1 MDERLPFRP
10 VVGTDSKILHSEPS
24 AGYVWFATDTKKI
37 YYSDGDSFLS
47 MGGNTGIYYGN
58 LIHPED
64 EDTDKEEFEF
74 SLEDIDGNESVQD
87 GNYKKPN
94 IDDLILNIPDGCFYR
109 IISILDNNTK
119 FIGHKLTIA
128 GAGGG
133 GTGGGGGSSTSVLKI
148 TDADNNNFR
157 RYFTQ
162 EATEAKIRFT
172 VSPVTL
178 LENNGILR
186 ITYKIA
192 GQADV
197 IVDDEPKDFGTY
209 DFDLTPYLSKMSTT
223 TVTNVS
229 VTVEDLYGARKTAT
243 FYISVVKLVLSS
255 NIVNNILTTS
265 DENREIAFECT
276 PSGGSS
282 LYNKQ
287 VQIKFYDTVG
297 NHLANYDII
306 ENITIA
312 NNPISPIIKVP
323 TIGVYTM
330 EVVYMGSVN
339 DSLESQW
346 ISSNV
351 LTYKVV
357 AYDENPQLVVS
368 VPPKYIEQYSTI
380 DISYMIAMVTESIEK
395 VKVSLTK
402 NGEVTIQEINYN
414 ELNKWSIYFDK
425 TGTYD
430 LSISALGVT
439 EVLPTIS
446 VNPYTGKIP
455 TVYTTGLTLNFS
467 SVNRNNTEVNKDQWI
482 STGTN
487 KDVGFKFTDFAWGS
501 INGWKKDE
509 DGVDMLHLSSGA
521 RLELLD
527 YSPYKSNAMTTG
539 QTIELDFMVSGVTDF
554 SKPLIKCL
562 SYDYYDN
569 IQVGFNITG
578 QESTLNTGMI
588 KATGATIREG
598 ESTEDQAYNTA
609 VQGLTAKF
617 IENKRIHLTWVVESK
632 NNQYPM
638 IRTYLNGVLS
648 GITKYDKSGTSSDD
662 YMTENISKPARLI
675 LDSTYGN
682 INIYNIR
689 IYEKSVLN
697 SNIVIDNY
705 IATYGSTEEKAA
717 KYEDNINV
725 LDNQNNISVS
735 TIETAH
741 DNSGYKLSIP
751 YIKISGGT
759 ALSKNNDNGN
769 YYLNSSVTAQ
779 GLPTTKKD
787 YRTVDEMVFID
798 HNGKRPEFNQK
809 SIFKE
814 DGSFNGIVM
823 YGQGTSSMEYPVK
836 NLRFKSKLKVND
848 KKFLFTINDNDVDLV
863 CLKVDYMESS
873 GSHNT
878 GTGNLVQMLLEGID
892 GKGIKTPGQNYWT
905 KDKTGYKTLTA
916 IQGFP
921 VAVFYKNSNDPNA
934 PYEFIGKG
942 NFNLDKATHEP
953 FGFMSDPE
961 KIENI
966 NEAKFGWDEN
976 DGTNNIKGTLQEK
989 PNYVAIEQ
997 EPYINSIHCYEFLN
1011 NAANLANFLSDS
1023 DGETFEESFFKTVNS
1038 DGDLVPNWFT
1048 AYESRYPE
1056 GDADDG
1062 SDINIGP
1069 FYRLCKWLNSTSQVE
1084 ATNNPL
1090 EESYTGLDGVV
1101 YTIDTAQYRLAKF
1114 KKEFDEYLDKDFT
1127 AFYYVLTHVL
1137 LMIDSRA
1144 KNMMIATWDNK
1155 IWFPIFY
1162 DMDTMLGLNNY
1173 GYNKF
1178 SYDVEDSAENVYNG
1192 HKSVLWNNWKDAFP
1206 DYTRAFYQRM
1216 QNAGLTYKILLDNY
1230 NKNQADAPNENIY
1243 NADAQ
1248 YKYIRPFSESY
1259 YDGLNGEWINP
1270 GSKDFLYAGQ
1280 GSRSMHREWWLYNRI
1295 NYFNGK
1301 YLSEQYK
1308 TDKYEMRLYTP
1319 SASVTYYYAGVLEP
1333 LEDEFNQGLYHI
1345 NTNEGK
1351 VDLEPNYIP
1360 ATIWDDTGAVKY
1372 YKKIEVG
1379 NKLADSIAVVP
1390 PNNDYTLTPLYNQ
1403 YIAIAYGGTNG
1414 QTTEPTYVKANVP
1427 QKITA
1432 PAGAQYNDTE
1442 TYVYGG
1448 SMLKDLGDLSPQY
1461 LGAFRFPDKETKL
1474 ESLTLGNAN
1483 NKYYNPN
1490 FSSLAIG
1497 KQAPYLA
1504 NLNIM
1509 NCIGLKGR
1517 ALDLSG
1523 CQNLKQLL
1531 ATGTDLT
1538 AVSLASYGVLN
1549 ELRLPDTISTLAISN
1564 QTNLKDSHFTI
1575 GKYDSDTSQYVYLGG
1590 KNIVILDIQN
1600 TPIDTY
1606 RIVKDCE
1613 NALQRV
1619 RITDFNWTIGSSKS
1633 NDVDL
1638 TNTSIKILD
1647 ILNRENILAI
1657 ENNSGLSKKQTI
1669 AGTIIFKSKELDLN
1683 INQAMALYDK
1693 YINYF
1698 PNINFVFEDLNIY
1711 DVNILDGNGNIYWT
1725 KKIKEQGNITKDFL
1739 SSGPKGA
1746 FETPIMLPT
1755 IQYEYTFNNKWHILD
1770 SNGNEIR
1777 EIDGSINEDTFG
1789 WPISSNYAV
1798 GGNIYLKPD
1807 FTAKLQQY
1815 EITITNNY
1823 DSSFKFN
1830 GTFDYGTKLKDAIA
1844 QLEQGRV
1851 PYKDDKTLDFNKTY
1865 RFIGYNT
1872 DANMTTALNFSDD
1885 YIVSGTKEYFA
1896 IFKEISV
1903 YENAYPD
1910 YYTYSTVTG
1919 YNDIGLNTTFN
1930 IDKGVYITGLT
1941 RQLKGKVTI
1950 PAKVKISNSEY
1961 PIIGFRSNNTINQS
1975 GVFKGNNEIT
1985 HIFFEKD
1992 NNIRDLGNY
2001 TFDNARALQ
2010 YIDFPEN
2017 LRTIGIAALRLT
2029 SLKPD
2034 PAITEASFKLNKNLY
2049 HIGDSAFNQSFSG
2062 YRSAIV
2068 IYIPSSV
2075 ERMDKM
2081 SISNLDIRNSSI
2093 VIGSPSD
2100 YSKLDFTK
2108 SYADDKYIIRHD
2120 AGRISSIEFY
2130 SQNYDS
2136 PDENVSVGTYG
2147 MVKLK
2152 NVIGE
2157 NADIVNVY

>member
-10 VVGTDSKILHSEPS
+10 VIGTDSKILHSEPS

-58 LIHPED
+58 LTHPED

-74 SLEDIDGNESVQD
+74 LLEDIDGNELVQD

-109 IISILDNNTK
+109 VINILDDNTK

-133 GTGGGGGSSTSVLKI
+133 TGGGGGGSSTSVLKI

-162 EATEAKIRFT
+162 DTSEAIIRFT

-209 DFDLTPYLSKMSTT
+209 SFDLAPYLSKMSTT

-243 FYISVVKLVLSS
+243 FYISVVKLILSS
-255 NIVNNILTTS
+255 NIPNTILTTS

-282 LYNKQ
+282 LFNKQ

-297 NHLANYDII
+297 NHLANFDII

-330 EVVYMGSVN
+330 EVIYTGSVN
-339 DSLESQW
+339 SSIESQW
-346 ISSNV
+346 ISSNI

-368 VPPKYIEQYSTI
+368 VPPKQIEQYSTI
-380 DISYMIAMVTESIEK
+380 DISYMVAMVTESIEK
-395 VKVSLTK
+395 VKVSLTN
-402 NGEVTIQEINYN
+402 NGVTTIQEIDYN
-414 ELNKWSIYFDK
+414 TLNKWSIYFDK

-446 VNPYTGKIP
+446 VIPYTGKIP
-455 TVYTTGLTLNFS
+455 TIYTTGLTLNFS
-467 SVNRNNTEVNKDQWI
+467 AVNRNNTEVDKDKWI

-487 KDVGFKFTDFAWGS
+487 QDVGFQFKDFAWGN
-501 INGWKKDE
+501 INGWQKDK
-509 DGVDMLHLSSGA
+509 DGIDMLHLSSGA
-521 RLELLD
+521 KLELLD

-554 SKPLIKCL
+554 SKPLIHCL
-562 SYDYYDN
+562 SYDHNDN

-578 QESTLNTGMI
+578 QESTLNTKLI
-588 KATGATIREG
+588 KATGGVIKEG
-598 ESTEDQAYNTA
+598 DSEENQIYNTQI
-609 VQGLTAKF
+609 QGLTAKF

-632 NNQYPM
+632 NNKYPM
-638 IRTYLNGVLS
+638 IKTYLNGILS
-648 GITKYDKSGTSSDD
+648 GITQYISTGTSADD
-662 YMTENISKPARLI
+662 AMTEYISKPARLI

-697 SNIVIDNY
+697 SNIIIDNY
-705 IATYGSTEEKAA
+705 IATYGTTENKAA

-725 LDNQNNISVS
+725 LDSQNNISVS

-759 ALSKNNDNGN
+759 ALTKNDDDGN
-769 YYLNSSVTAQ
+769 YYIKANDTTQ
-779 GLPTTKKD
+779 GLPTAKKD
-787 YRTVDEMVFID
+787 YRTVDEMIFID
-798 HNGKRPEFNQK
+798 HNGKRPEFTQK

-836 NLRFKSKLKVND
+836 NLRFKSKLTVND
-848 KKFLFTINDNDVDLV
+848 KKFLFTVNDNEVDLV

-892 GKGIKTPGQNYWT
+892 GKGIQTPGQKYWT
-905 KDKTGYKTLTA
+905 DKTDYKVLTA

-961 KIENI
+961 EIENI

-976 DGTNNIKGTLQEK
+976 NGTNNIKGTIEEK
-989 PNYVAIEQ
+989 PKYISKDE

-1011 NAANLANFLSDS
+1011 NAANLANFLSDEE
-1023 DGETFEESFFKTVNS
+1023 ETFEDSFFKTVNS

-1056 GDADDG
+1056 GDAKDG
-1062 SDINIGP
+1062 SDINIAP
-1069 FYRLCKWLNSTSQVE
+1069 FYRLCSWLNSTSQTE
-1084 ATNNPL
+1084 ATNLPL
-1090 EESYTGLDGVV
+1090 ENSYLGLDGVE
-1101 YTIDTAQYRLAKF
+1101 YTTDTAQYRLAKF
-1114 KKEFDEYLDKDFT
+1114 KKEFDEYLNKDFT
-1127 AFYYVLTHVL
+1127 AFYYILTHVL

-1173 GYNKF
+1173 GYNKYN
-1178 SYDVEDSAENVYNG
+1178 YDVEDTADNVYNG
-1192 HKSVLWNNWKDAFP
+1192 HRSVLWNNWRDAFP
-1206 DYTRAFYQRM
+1206 DYTRSFYQKM
-1216 QNAGLTYKILLDNY
+1216 QNAGLTYEVLLNNY

-1243 NADAQ
+1243 NADAW
-1248 YKYIRPFSESY
+1248 YKYIRPFSEPY
-1259 YDGLNGEWINP
+1259 IGGDGNIVNP
-1270 GSKDFLYAGQ
+1270 GTKDFLYAGQ
-1280 GSRSMHREWWLYNRI
+1280 GNRSMHREWWLFNRI

-1301 YLSEQYK
+1301 HLSEQYK

-1319 SASVTYYYAGVLEP
+1319 SASNTYYFAGVLEP
-1333 LEDEFNQGLYHI
+1333 LKEEFDQGLYYI
-1345 NTNEGK
+1345 NIHEGEENI
-1351 VDLEPNYIP
+1351 EPEYIL
-1360 ATIWDDTGAVKY
+1360 ASVWDDEGTIVY

-1379 NKLADSIAVVP
+1379 DKLSDSIIAVP

-1403 YIAIAYGGTNG
+1403 YMSIAYGGTNG
-1414 QTTEPTYVKANVP
+1414 QTTDPIYVKANTP
-1427 QKITA
+1427 QKIAA
-1432 PAGAQYNDTE
+1432 PAGANYNDTE

-1461 LGAFRFPDKETKL
+1461 LGAFRFPEKETKL

-1490 FSSLAIG
+1490 FSSLSIG
-1497 KQAPYLA
+1497 NQAPYLA

-1538 AVSLASYGVLN
+1538 AVSLANYGILN
-1549 ELRLPDTISTLAISN
+1549 ELRLPDTISTLAIDN
-1564 QTNLKDSHFTI
+1564 QVNLKDEYFTI
-1575 GKYDSDTSQYVYLGG
+1575 GKYDSTTKQYTYLGG

-1606 RIVKDCE
+1606 RILKDCE

-1619 RITDFNWTIGSSKS
+1619 RITGFNWTIGSSKS
-1633 NDVDL
+1633 ADININDS
-1638 TNTSIKILD
+1638 TIKVLD
-1647 ILNRENILAI
+1647 ILNRDNILAI
-1657 ENNSGLSKKQTI
+1657 ENDSGLSKKQTI
-1669 AGTIIFKSKELDLN
+1669 AGTIIFSKELDLD
-1683 INQAMALYDK
+1683 IEQAMALYNK
-1693 YINYF
+1693 YIDYF

-1725 KKIKEQGNITKDFL
+1725 KKIKEQDNITKDFL
-1739 SSGPKGA
+1739 KSGPKGA

-1755 IQYEYTFNNKWHILD
+1755 IQYEYIFNNKWHILNE
-1770 SNGNEIR
+1770 NGNEIK
-1777 EIDGSINEDTFG
+1777 EIDGSINEDTYG
-1789 WPISSNYAV
+1789 WPISSDYAV

-1807 FTAKLQQY
+1807 FTANLQQY
-1815 EITITNNY
+1815 EITISNDY
-1823 DSSFKFN
+1823 DTSFNFS
-1830 GTFDYGTKLKDAIA
+1830 GTFNYGTKLKDAIA
-1844 QLEQGRV
+1844 QLEEGRV
-1851 PYKDDKTLDFNKTY
+1851 PYKDDKTLAFDKTY

-1872 DANMTTALNFSDD
+1872 DPSMTTALDFSDD

-1903 YENAYPD
+1903 YENAYSD
-1910 YYTYSTVTG
+1910 YYTYSNITG
-1919 YNDIGLNTTFN
+1919 YNDIGLDTTFN

-1950 PAKVKISNSEY
+1950 PAIVKLNNNEY
-1961 PIIGFRSNNTINQS
+1961 PVLGFRLANNYATGTFESNMD
-1975 GVFKGNNEIT
+1975 IT
-1985 HIFFEKD
+1985 HIFFEK
-1992 NNIRDLGNY
+1992 NNSIREIGEA
-2001 TFDNARALQ
+2001 TFKNAFNLQ
-2010 YIDFPEN
+2010 FVDFPKD
-2017 LRTIGIAALRLT
+2017 LRTIGKNAFLKVG
-2029 SLKPD
+2029 LKPD
-2034 PAITEASFKLNKNLY
+2034 PSITEASFKLNENLY

-2062 YRSAIV
+2062 YKSSIV

-2075 ERMDKM
+2075 ERLDEM
-2081 SISNLDIRNSSI
+2081 SISNLDIRNSNI
-2093 VIGSPSD
+2093 VIGSPD
-2100 YSKLDFTK
+2100 NYSKLDFTK

-2136 PDENVSVGTYG
+2136 PDENVMVGTYG